1 MANKINVKLI
11 LELLQTP
18 MSQRQIEET
27 RHISSKSITAVCRRA
42 AELGVSYADLAAK
55 SDDEVYLLFFPDK
68 FHKETIYAPVNYEH
82 VHVELKK
89 TGVTL
94 KLLWQEYKDSVMEG
108 VPVGYSKFCDDYAK
122 YVEQNNL
129 TNHITHK
136 PGVVCEVDWS
146 GKTMRLNDDFYQYY
160 GGNETKGIDVS
171 IHNGI
176 IDWNKVKESGID
188 FAIIRAGFGRF
199 ADQKD
204 ENFERN
210 YDEAKAAG
218 IPIGAYWY
226 SYATTVEEAIE
237 EAEVFVSL
245 LSGKQFEY
253 PLFFD
258 QEEQSA
264 FETGKENCS
273 KMIRAFCDVLE
284 ANGYWAG
291 LYTSRSYLET
301 YIEDDI
307 KTRYALWIAE
317 WGSRL
322 NYNGPAA
329 IWQYS
334 EKGYVDGISGN
345 VDLDICYR
353 DFPTVIKEKGFNGFG
368 KTSVPVPADDKNDD
382 KQDVQDNVVNA
393 TIMIGNETYKGTF
406 VKE

>member
-1 MANKINVKLI
+1 MRYDYRDNTQLSQHFNVQEFKCKCGREHDIQINPELITNLEKLYEKLNCSKIIVTSGYRCEAHDRSVGGTGKGQHTVGNAADI
-11 LELLQTP
+11 CCYGQDGQP
-18 MSQRQIEET
+18 
-27 RHISSKSITAVCRRA
+27 ISSRTVCCKAQDVGFGGIANITKEYIYTHVDVRT
-42 AELGVSYADLAAK
+42 GKKWYGN
-55 SDDEVYLLFFPDK
+55 EV
-68 FHKETIYAPVNYEH
+68 ESNNS
-82 VHVELKK
+82 
-89 TGVTL
+89 VT
-94 KLLWQEYKDSVMEG
+94 
-108 VPVGYSKFCDDYAK
+108 
-122 YVEQNNL
+122 
-129 TNHITHK
+129 
-136 PGVVCEVDWS
+136 
-146 GKTMRLNDDFYQYY
+146 DDFYQYY
-160 GGNETKGIDVS
+160 GGNEIKGIDVS

-176 IDWNKVKESGID
+176 IDWQKVKESGIE

-199 ADQKD
+199 VDQKD

-226 SYATTVEEAIE
+226 SYATTVEEAID

-258 QEEQSA
+258 QEERSA

-322 NYNGPAA
+322 NYNGPVA

-334 EKGYVDGISGN
+334 EKGYVDGISCN
-345 VDLDICYR
+345 VDLDICYK
-353 DFPTVIKEKGFNGFG
+353 DFPSVIKEKGFNGFG
-368 KTSVPVPADDKNDD
+368 KTSVPVPADDKDD
-382 KQDVQDNVVNA
+382 GKQELQDNVVNA
-393 TIMIGNETYKGTF
+393 TIRIGNETYKGTF

>member
-1 MANKINVKLI
+1 MRYDYRDNTQLSQHFNVQEFKCKCGREHDIQINPELITNLEKLYEKLNCSKIIVTSGYRCEAHDRSVGGTGKGQHTVGNAADI
-11 LELLQTP
+11 CCYGRDGQP
-18 MSQRQIEET
+18 
-27 RHISSKSITAVCRRA
+27 ISSRTVCCKAQDVGFGGIANITNEYIYTHVDVRT
-42 AELGVSYADLAAK
+42 GKKWYGN
-55 SDDEVYLLFFPDK
+55 EV
-68 FHKETIYAPVNYEH
+68 ESNNS
-82 VHVELKK
+82 
-89 TGVTL
+89 VT
-94 KLLWQEYKDSVMEG
+94 
-108 VPVGYSKFCDDYAK
+108 
-122 YVEQNNL
+122 
-129 TNHITHK
+129 
-136 PGVVCEVDWS
+136 
-146 GKTMRLNDDFYQYY
+146 DDFYQYY
-160 GGNETKGIDVS
+160 GGNEIKGIDVS

-199 ADQKD
+199 VDQKD

-258 QEEQSA
+258 QEEKAA

-284 ANGYWAG
+284 VNGYWAG

-345 VDLDICYR
+345 VDLDICYK

-368 KTSVPVPADDKNDD
+368 KTSVPVPADDKDD
-382 KQDVQDNVVNA
+382 GKQDVQDNVVNA

>member
-1 MANKINVKLI
+1 MRYNYRDNTQLSQHFNVQEFKCKCGREHDIQINPELITNLEKLYEKLNCSKIIVTSGYRCEAHDRSVGGTGKGQHTVGNAADI
-11 LELLQTP
+11 CCYGQDGQP
-18 MSQRQIEET
+18 
-27 RHISSKSITAVCRRA
+27 ISSKTVCCKAQDVGFGGIANITNEYIYTHVDVRN
-42 AELGVSYADLAAK
+42 GKKWYGN
-55 SDDEVYLLFFPDK
+55 EV
-68 FHKETIYAPVNYEH
+68 ESNNS
-82 VHVELKK
+82 
-89 TGVTL
+89 VT
-94 KLLWQEYKDSVMEG
+94 
-108 VPVGYSKFCDDYAK
+108 
-122 YVEQNNL
+122 
-129 TNHITHK
+129 
-136 PGVVCEVDWS
+136 
-146 GKTMRLNDDFYQYY
+146 DDFYQYY
-160 GGNETKGIDVS
+160 GGNEIKGIDVS

-199 ADQKD
+199 VDQKD

-345 VDLDICYR
+345 VDLDICYK

-368 KTSVPVPADDKNDD
+368 KTSVPVPADDKDD
-382 KQDVQDNVVNA
+382 GKQELQDNVVNA
-393 TIMIGNETYKGTF
+393 TIRIGNETYKGTF

>member
-1 MANKINVKLI
+1 MRYDYRDNTQLSQHFNVQEFKCKCGREHDIQINPDLITNLEKLYEKLNCSKIIVTSGYRCEAHDRSVGGTGKGQHTIGNAADICCYGQDGKPVSSRTVCCKAQDVGFGGIAN
-11 LELLQTP
+11 
-18 MSQRQIEET
+18 
-27 RHISSKSITAVCRRA
+27 ITNEYIYTHVDVRT
-42 AELGVSYADLAAK
+42 GKKWYGN
-55 SDDEVYLLFFPDK
+55 EV
-68 FHKETIYAPVNYEH
+68 ESNNS
-82 VHVELKK
+82 
-89 TGVTL
+89 VT
-94 KLLWQEYKDSVMEG
+94 
-108 VPVGYSKFCDDYAK
+108 
-122 YVEQNNL
+122 
-129 TNHITHK
+129 
-136 PGVVCEVDWS
+136 
-146 GKTMRLNDDFYQYY
+146 DDFYQYY
-160 GGNETKGIDVS
+160 GGNEIKGIDVS

-176 IDWNKVKESGID
+176 IDWQKVKESGVD

-226 SYATTVEEAIE
+226 SYATTVEEAID

-258 QEEQSA
+258 QEEKAA

-307 KTRYALWIAE
+307 KERYALWIAE
-317 WGSRL
+317 WGSKL
-322 NYNGPAA
+322 NYNGSAA

-368 KTSVPVPADDKNDD
+368 KVSAPETKNDD
-382 KQDVQDNVVNA
+382 KQETIKTEGVNI
-393 TIMIGNETYKGTF
+393 TIQIGDESYNGTLF
-406 VKE
+406 KV

>member
-1 MANKINVKLI
+1 MRYNYRDNTQLSQHFNVQEFKCKCGREHDIQINPELITNLEKLYEKLNCSKIIITSGYRCEAHDRSVGGTGKGQHTVGNAADI
-11 LELLQTP
+11 CCYGQDGQP
-18 MSQRQIEET
+18 
-27 RHISSKSITAVCRRA
+27 ISSRTVCCKAQDVGFCGIANITKEYIYTHVDVRT
-42 AELGVSYADLAAK
+42 GKKWYGN
-55 SDDEVYLLFFPDK
+55 EV
-68 FHKETIYAPVNYEH
+68 ESNNS
-82 VHVELKK
+82 
-89 TGVTL
+89 VT
-94 KLLWQEYKDSVMEG
+94 
-108 VPVGYSKFCDDYAK
+108 
-122 YVEQNNL
+122 
-129 TNHITHK
+129 
-136 PGVVCEVDWS
+136 
-146 GKTMRLNDDFYQYY
+146 DDFYQYY
-160 GGNETKGIDVS
+160 GGNEIKGIDVS

-176 IDWNKVKESGID
+176 IDWQKVKESGID

-199 ADQKD
+199 VDQKD

-237 EAEVFVSL
+237 EAEVFVSI

-258 QEEQSA
+258 QEEQAA

-322 NYNGPAA
+322 NYTGPTA

-353 DFPTVIKEKGFNGFG
+353 DFPTIIKEKGFNGFG
-368 KTSVPVPADDKNDD
+368 KASAPAPVDNKNDG
-382 KQDVQDNVVNA
+382 KQELQDNIVNA
-393 TIMIGNETYKGTF
+393 TIRIGNETYKGTF